1 MRGEENEVKK
11 ILAALVAGIMSLAY
25 ISILPAFAAEL
36 HVTGFINSDGVV
48 TISGYANPGYV
59 SVELIRGEEEA
70 VIAVYAG
77 REVEDSVLADAAVVG
92 EDGAFTM
99 MWQLPPSEAE
109 LPAAERIYTAV
120 ISNTDTYTELSERTL
135 PLYFAL
141 DEEIDRALAEV
152 AAAVAAESVTELSDT
167 LEKNAN
173 ALQITGILRDS
184 IYVQNTEEVL
194 ESVLAQGKEQPFT
207 GVEALQI
214 ALDMAMGVA
223 AFNTADSGTFASVI
237 QTYAEVLQLDTTQ
250 YYTDDALRAA
260 MRSCVASVLQEYDLK
275 LPEDAPEAFQTVEA
289 VAAVNIAARGDVLDV
304 IADYTD
310 IFELDTDSLS
320 ASERNTVAAKLCVSD
335 ASRAYGTV
343 QAVRKAFQ
351 DALDTEGSS
360 GGNGTSTGG
369 GSGSR
374 GPGGSAVSPVLGG
387 TGLVEIQPA
396 ESPEEEDKAFFT
408 DLDSVPWAV
417 TCIETL
423 ARAGI
428 VNGKQEGVFDPE
440 ASVTREEFTKMLALA
455 MELPEA
461 AEAAGFI
468 DVEEEAWYAPY
479 VNAASE
485 AGLLQGYDDG
495 SFGIGFNIS
504 REEAATLIA
513 RAADYAQCEITPAE
527 ALTFEDTL
535 EISEF
540 AVDAVK
546 LCQGAQIVQ
555 GNEQNQFLPRNPIT
569 RAECAKMIFCLME
582 LL

>member
-70 VIAVYAG
+70 VIAAYAG

-289 VAAVNIAARGDVLDV
+289 VAAVNIACLL
-304 IADYTD
+304 YT
-310 IFELDTDSLS
+310 
-320 ASERNTVAAKLCVSD
+320 SD
-335 ASRAYGTV
+335 A
-343 QAVRKAFQ
+343 
-351 DALDTEGSS
+351 
-360 GGNGTSTGG
+360 
-369 GSGSR
+369 
-374 GPGGSAVSPVLGG
+374 
-387 TGLVEIQPA
+387 
-396 ESPEEEDKAFFT
+396 
-408 DLDSVPWAV
+408 
-417 TCIETL
+417 
-423 ARAGI
+423 
-428 VNGKQEGVFDPE
+428 
-440 ASVTREEFTKMLALA
+440 
-455 MELPEA
+455 
-461 AEAAGFI
+461 
-468 DVEEEAWYAPY
+468 
-479 VNAASE
+479 
-485 AGLLQGYDDG
+485 
-495 SFGIGFNIS
+495 
-504 REEAATLIA
+504 
-513 RAADYAQCEITPAE
+513 ADE
-527 ALTFEDTL
+527 
-535 EISEF
+535 
-540 AVDAVK
+540 
-546 LCQGAQIVQ
+546 
-555 GNEQNQFLPRNPIT
+555 
-569 RAECAKMIFCLME
+569 
-582 LL
+582 